1 MDMGTRS
8 LSSFGGMC
16 YYAVIVRG
24 ALAVKR
30 GLVAAGYQEL
40 SLSMCDVLRRRSRI
54 EAGVDGVG
62 EIHTPSDPHLFVGFA
77 TPR

>member
-54 EAGVDGVG
+54 EAGVMAWAKSILPL
-62 EIHTPSDPHLFVGFA
+62 IHIYS
-77 TPR
+77 

>member
-8 LSSFGGMC
+8 LSSFGGGF

-40 SLSMCDVLRRRSRI
+40 SLSMLRCGQ
-54 EAGVDGVG
+54 EGVDHRG
-62 EIHTPSDPHLFVGFA
+62 
-77 TPR
+77 